1 MTKFTKVDIELTGQ
15 LGKIT
20 TGDFDSDGDL
30 DLLVSGRDDNFLP
43 VSEIYTND
51 GSANFSKNAELNLS
65 AVSSIPLVTGDFDG
79 DDDLDLLSIRY
90 PRYDSNFSPTAE
102 IYINDGADFSQGNEF
117 KLPDLLGGLIA
128 TEDFDGDGDLDLL
141 VTERS
146 PGYHDTIESSISI
159 YANDG
164 KGGFNRNTK
173 VIKTGSFS
181 PQGLAKGDF
190 DGDDDIDLLIT
201 GVYGDISSIS
211 DITEIYINDGAGDF
225 SKAEKGL
232 FRLGSSKV
240 VTGDFDG
247 DGDLDLLLARSFP
260 GFMDNGITNIYT
272 NDGSGNFSEAENSL
286 PDADISHIS
295 AITTGDFDGD
305 SDLDLLITGQDYS
318 LNKFSKIYQ
327 NDGSGNFSEDTEVMT
342 DLSFGDLV
350 TGDFDGDSDLDLLIT
365 GTDYNRND
373 IAEIHL
379 NNNIHNSGHD
389 ILKGTDSDDDL
400 DGGAGNDVI
409 FALAGNDILAGGD
422 GDDRLHGQSGRDVIN
437 GGAGHDTL
445 FGGGDIDILN
455 GGDDDDYLNGRNGFD
470 RLNGGDGDDYLE
482 DSDGITIYTGGNG
495 SDTFIFDRDGSVDWV
510 GDYEIGVDRIGLAEG
525 LTFEGLEITGRANSN
540 IFANGDR
547 IGVLLGVN
555 PNDLDADNFL
565 EVD

>member
-30 DLLVSGRDDNFLP
+30 DLLVSGRDDNFLA

-79 DDDLDLLSIRY
+79 DEDLDLLSIRY

-146 PGYHDTIESSISI
+146 PGYHDTIKSSISI

-225 SKAEKGL
+225 SKAEEGL

-389 ILKGTDSDDDL
+389 ILKGTASDDDL
-400 DGGAGNDVI
+400 DGGAGHDVI

-437 GGAGHDTL
+437 GGAGNDTL

-455 GGDDDDYLNGRNGFD
+455 GGDDNDYLDGRKGFD

-495 SDTFIFDRDGSVDWV
+495 SDTFVFDRDGSVDWV
-510 GDYEIGVDRIGLAEG
+510 RDYEINVDRIGLAEG